1 MYFAQMQKSL
11 KALISKNSGY
21 FFPLT
26 NHIVF
31 YIYGYRYSMDWIRNA
46 KIVLFY
52 PKLFEDIKAMGS
64 NKWSLACLLLVVVGF
79 TILAFL
85 V

>member
-1 MYFAQMQKSL
+1 
-11 KALISKNSGY
+11 
-21 FFPLT
+21 
-26 NHIVF
+26 
-31 YIYGYRYSMDWIRNA
+31 MDWIRNA